1 MRLTLLNSPGGDIE
15 VLLPGE
21 KKGRDRTVQAF
32 ERAAAVPKPS
42 FAAQTMARDRAA
54 LRSARWYD
62 TTSLS
67 ATEAGAQASTSAG
80 PKDNPEPIDT
90 APGLSADALAKIV
103 YAKMEGDI
111 VGPKV
116 RGELRRLVSRK
127 ANERWIEAQKKR
139 PGNRTAAE
147 YAKFRAD
154 IDAGTEAAVKAYAR
168 LKLGAPVDVRADIA
182 ASLANPINE
191 A

>member
-90 APGLSADALAKIV
+90 APGLSA
-103 YAKMEGDI
+103 M
-111 VGPKV
+111 
-116 RGELRRLVSRK
+116 RWQRSFTRRWKGTSWGRRHGASAPANFRK

-154 IDAGTEAAVKAYAR
+154 IDAGTKR
-168 LKLGAPVDVRADIA
+168 P
-182 ASLANPINE
+182 
-191 A
+191 